1 MRNLIVI
8 TAICGRVTNT
18 DIVSAAAVGIV
29 SNNDANLLEVNGGHI
44 SCGREW
50 AKGLLKRMGYVKR
63 RANTKSKDSVEEFEA
78 LKTQFVFDIDV
89 ISQIWM
95 RCLLILLSTG
105 TIQASTMYPQVTGLR
120 PKRAVV
126 ESK

>member
-1 MRNLIVI
+1 MHGGLI
-8 TAICGRVTNT
+8 NT

-29 SNNDANLLEVNGGHI
+29 KNHDANLLGVNGGHI

-50 AKGLLKRMGYVKR
+50 SKGLPRRMGYVKR
-63 RANTKSKDSVEEFEA
+63 RANTKSKVSVEEFEV

-89 ISQIWM
+89 ISQMDKVPTDLVINWDH
-95 RCLLILLSTG
+95 TG
-105 TIQASTMYPQVTGLR
+105 INYVPASITGLW
-120 PKRAVV
+120 PKRAAV